1 MKYIL
6 KSFFVLIIL
15 FFVNTTAFAW
25 NSIYSKEYLN
35 EYKKNIYYKTK
46 FYPVYY
52 NVLNITPEQYEKI
65 ENIQKNQIE
74 IYTEKFAQIEKE
86 VEKYHVM
93 KDCNLNHLDI
103 SSQKKLIK
111 KLYKDLSDKLSSNDK
126 NLKNNL
132 TREQKNK
139 YKMIIHLENFDRKKG
154 MYSKNLYKKNPKMTV
169 FGNIKK

>member
-93 KDCNLNHLDI
+93 KDCNLNHSDI
-103 SSQKKLIK
+103 
-111 KLYKDLSDKLSSNDK
+111 YK